1 MVKSICLMKPEKK
14 VLFILKE
21 RHTSHSNFMT
31 ISSGLFNSANFVVD
45 MLNKNGI
52 EAHLV
57 EVKDNNQIDKEVKK
71 YKPTHVIIE
80 ALWVIPSKFEVL
92 TKLHPKVEWIVRL
105 HSDIPFLANEGISI
119 EWFYEYLKYD
129 KVKVSA
135 NLEKTNDELSSL
147 VREHLLYLP
156 NYYPVGFFNVTQPR
170 PNERVV
176 LNVGCFGAVRPLKN
190 QLIQAIA
197 AIKYANIYG
206 KKLRFHIN
214 VARVEGRGEPVLK
227 NIKSLFEN
235 NPQHE
240 LVEHQW
246 LTHDEFID
254 VVQRMD
260 LGMQVSFSET
270 FNIVTADFVNNNI
283 PVVVSDEI
291 SWVSKLFKSKTT
303 EVDSI
308 VRKMRIALLLKTI
321 KGQFLNKFNLFI
333 NSVRAEK
340 TWVNYFKP

>member
-1 MVKSICLMKPEKK
+1 MKPEKK

-31 ISSGLFNSANFVVD
+31 ISSGLFNSASFVVD

-52 EAHLV
+52 ESHLV
-57 EVKDNNQIDKEVKK
+57 AVKDNNSIDREVTK
-71 YKPTHVIIE
+71 YKPTHVVIE

-92 TKLHPKVEWIVRL
+92 TKLHPNVEWIIRV
-105 HSDIPFLANEGISI
+105 HSDIPFLANEGVSV
-119 EWFYEYLKYD
+119 EWIYEYMKFD

-135 NLEKTNDELSSL
+135 NLKKTNYELSELIGKDL
-147 VREHLLYLP
+147 VYLP

-170 PNERVV
+170 PNEKKV

-197 AIKYANIYG
+197 AIKYADLYD
-206 KKLRFHIN
+206 KKLKFHIN

-227 NIKSLFEN
+227 NIRSLFEN
-235 NPQHE
+235 NPKHT

-283 PVVVSDEI
+283 PVVVSDEVY
-291 SWVSKLFKSKTT
+291 WVNKLFKSKTT

-308 VRKMRIALLLKTI
+308 VNKMRLALMTKTF
-321 KGQFLNKFNLFI
+321 KGQYLNKINLFLD
-333 NSVRAEK
+333 SVKSQK

>member
-1 MVKSICLMKPEKK
+1 MKPEKK

-31 ISSGLFNSANFVVD
+31 ISSGLFNSASFVVD

-52 EAHLV
+52 ESHLV
-57 EVKDNNQIDKEVKK
+57 EVKDNNAIDREVAK
-71 YKPTHVIIE
+71 YKPTHVVIE

-92 TKLHPKVEWIVRL
+92 TKLHPNVEWIIRV
-105 HSDIPFLANEGISI
+105 HSDIPFLANEGISV
-119 EWFYEYLKYD
+119 EWIYEYMKFD

-135 NLEKTNDELSSL
+135 NLKKTNYELSELIRKDL
-147 VREHLLYLP
+147 VYLP

-170 PNERVV
+170 PNEKKV

-197 AIKYANIYG
+197 AIKYADLYD
-206 KKLRFHIN
+206 KKLKFHIN

-227 NIKSLFEN
+227 NIRSLFEN
-235 NPQHE
+235 NPKHT

-270 FNIVTADFVNNNI
+270 FNIVSADFVNNNI
-283 PVVVSDEI
+283 PVVVSDEVY
-291 SWVSKLFKSKTT
+291 WVNRLFKAKTT

-308 VRKMRIALLLKTI
+308 VNKMRLALLTKTF
-321 KGQFLNKFNLFI
+321 KGQYLNKINLFLD
-333 NSVRAEK
+333 SVKSQK

>member
-1 MVKSICLMKPEKK
+1 MKPEKK

-21 RHTSHSNFMT
+21 RHTSHSNLMT

-52 EAHLV
+52 ETHLV
-57 EVKDNNQIDKEVKK
+57 EVKDNNQIDREVKK
-71 YKPTHVIIE
+71 YKPTHVVIE

-119 EWFYEYLKYD
+119 EWIYEYLKYD

-135 NLEKTNDELSSL
+135 NLEKTNNELSSL

-197 AIKYANIYG
+197 AIKYANTYG

-227 NIKSLFEN
+227 NIKSLFDN

-308 VRKMRIALLLKTI
+308 VRKMRIALLLKTF

-333 NSVRAEK
+333 NSVKAEK

>member
-1 MVKSICLMKPEKK
+1 MKTEKK

-31 ISSGLFNSANFVVD
+31 ISSGLFNSASFVVD

-52 EAHLV
+52 ESHLV
-57 EVKDNNQIDKEVKK
+57 EVKDNNAIDREVTK
-71 YKPTHVIIE
+71 YKPTHVVIE
-80 ALWVIPSKFEVL
+80 ALWVVPSKFEVL
-92 TKLHPKVEWIVRL
+92 TKLHPNVEWIIRI
-105 HSDIPFLANEGISI
+105 HSDIPFIANEGISI
-119 EWFYEYLKYD
+119 EWIYEYMKFD
-129 KVKVSA
+129 KVKVST
-135 NLEKTNDELSSL
+135 NLAKTNYELSELIGKDL
-147 VREHLLYLP
+147 VLLP

-170 PNERVV
+170 PNEKKV

-197 AIKYANIYG
+197 AIKYAELYG
-206 KKLRFHIN
+206 KKLKFHIN

-227 NIKSLFEN
+227 NIRSLFEN
-235 NPQHE
+235 NPKHM

-246 LTHDEFID
+246 LTHDEFIN

-283 PVVVSDEI
+283 PVVVSDEVY
-291 SWVSKLFKSKTT
+291 WVNKLFKSKTT

-308 VRKMRIALLLKTI
+308 VNKMRLALLTKMF
-321 KGQFLNKFNLFI
+321 KGQYLNKINLFLD
-333 NSVRAEK
+333 SVKSQK

>member
-1 MVKSICLMKPEKK
+1 MKPEKK

-31 ISSGLFNSANFVVD
+31 ISSGLFNSASFVVD

-52 EAHLV
+52 ESHLV
-57 EVKDNNQIDKEVKK
+57 EVKDNNAIDREVTK
-71 YKPTHVIIE
+71 YKPTHVVIE
-80 ALWVIPSKFEVL
+80 ALWVVPSKFEVL
-92 TKLHPKVEWIVRL
+92 TKLHPNVEWIIRI
-105 HSDIPFLANEGISI
+105 HSDIPFIANEGISI
-119 EWFYEYLKYD
+119 EWIYEYMKFD
-129 KVKVSA
+129 KVKVST
-135 NLEKTNDELSSL
+135 NLAKTNYELSELIGKDL
-147 VREHLLYLP
+147 VLLP

-170 PNERVV
+170 PNEKKV

-197 AIKYANIYG
+197 AIKYAELYG
-206 KKLRFHIN
+206 KKLKFHIN

-227 NIKSLFEN
+227 NIRSLFEN
-235 NPQHE
+235 NPKHM

-283 PVVVSDEI
+283 PVVVSDEVY
-291 SWVSKLFKSKTT
+291 WVNKLFKSKTT

-308 VRKMRIALLLKTI
+308 VNKMRLALLTKTFT
-321 KGQFLNKFNLFI
+321 GQYLNKINLFLD
-333 NSVRAEK
+333 SVKSQK

>member
-1 MVKSICLMKPEKK
+1 MKPEKK

-31 ISSGLFNSANFVVD
+31 ISSGLFNSASFVVD

-52 EAHLV
+52 ESHLV
-57 EVKDNNQIDKEVKK
+57 EVKDNNSIDREVTK
-71 YKPTHVIIE
+71 YKPTHVVIE
-80 ALWVIPSKFEVL
+80 ALWVVPSKFEVL
-92 TKLHPKVEWIVRL
+92 TKLHPNVEWIIRI
-105 HSDIPFLANEGISI
+105 HSDIPFIANEGISI
-119 EWFYEYLKYD
+119 EWIYEYMKFD
-129 KVKVSA
+129 KVKVST
-135 NLEKTNDELSSL
+135 NLAKTNYELSELIGKDL
-147 VREHLLYLP
+147 VLLP
-156 NYYPVGFFNVTQPR
+156 NYYPVGFFNVAQPR
-170 PNERVV
+170 PNEKKV

-197 AIKYANIYG
+197 AIKYANLYG
-206 KKLRFHIN
+206 KKLKFHIN

-227 NIKSLFEN
+227 NIRSLFEN
-235 NPQHE
+235 NPQHT

-254 VVQRMD
+254 LVQRMD

-283 PVVVSDEI
+283 PVVVSDEVY
-291 SWVSKLFKSKTT
+291 WVNKLFKSKTT

-308 VRKMRIALLLKTI
+308 VNKMRIALLTKTF
-321 KGQFLNKFNLFI
+321 KGQYLNKLNLFLD
-333 NSVRAEK
+333 SVKSQK

>member
-1 MVKSICLMKPEKK
+1 MKPEKK

-31 ISSGLFNSANFVVD
+31 ISSGLFNSASFVVD

-52 EAHLV
+52 ESHLV
-57 EVKDNNQIDKEVKK
+57 EVKDNNAIDREVAK
-71 YKPTHVIIE
+71 YKPTHVVIE

-92 TKLHPKVEWIVRL
+92 TKLHPNVEWIIRV

-119 EWFYEYLKYD
+119 EWIYEYMKFD

-135 NLEKTNDELSSL
+135 NLKKTNYELSELIGKDL
-147 VREHLLYLP
+147 VYLP

-170 PNERVV
+170 PNEKKV

-197 AIKYANIYG
+197 SIKYADLYD
-206 KKLRFHIN
+206 KKLKFHIN

-227 NIKSLFEN
+227 NIRSLFEN
-235 NPQHE
+235 NPKHT

-283 PVVVSDEI
+283 PVVVSDEVY
-291 SWVSKLFKSKTT
+291 WVNKLFKSKTT

-308 VRKMRIALLLKTI
+308 VNKMRLALLTKTF
-321 KGQFLNKFNLFI
+321 KGQYLNKINLFLD
-333 NSVRAEK
+333 SVKSQK

>member
-1 MVKSICLMKPEKK
+1 MKPEKK

-52 EAHLV
+52 ESHLV
-57 EVKDNNQIDKEVKK
+57 EVKDNNAIDREVTK
-71 YKPTHVIIE
+71 YKPTHVVIE

-92 TKLHPKVEWIVRL
+92 TKLHPNVEWIIRV
-105 HSDIPFLANEGISI
+105 HSDIPFLANEGVSV
-119 EWFYEYLKYD
+119 EWIYEYMKFPT
-129 KVKVSA
+129 VKVSA
-135 NLEKTNDELSSL
+135 NLKKTNYELSELIGKDL
-147 VREHLLYLP
+147 VYLP

-170 PNERVV
+170 PNEKKV

-197 AIKYANIYG
+197 AIKYADLYD
-206 KKLRFHIN
+206 KKLKFHIN

-227 NIKSLFEN
+227 NIRSLFEN
-235 NPQHE
+235 NPKHT
-240 LVEHQW
+240 LIEHQW

-270 FNIVTADFVNNNI
+270 FNIVSADFVNNNI
-283 PVVVSDEI
+283 PVVVSDEVY
-291 SWVSKLFKSKTT
+291 WVNRLFKAKTT

-308 VRKMRIALLLKTI
+308 VNKMRLALLTKTF
-321 KGQFLNKFNLFI
+321 KGQYLNKINLFLD
-333 NSVRAEK
+333 SVKSQK

>member
-1 MVKSICLMKPEKK
+1 MKPEKK

-31 ISSGLFNSANFVVD
+31 ISSGLFNSASFVVD

-52 EAHLV
+52 ESHLV
-57 EVKDNNQIDKEVKK
+57 EVKDNNAIDREVTK
-71 YKPTHVIIE
+71 YKPTHVVIE

-92 TKLHPKVEWIVRL
+92 TKLHPNVEWIIRI
-105 HSDIPFLANEGISI
+105 HSDIPFIANEGISI
-119 EWFYEYLKYD
+119 EWIYEYMKFN

-135 NLEKTNDELSSL
+135 NLAKTNYELSEL
-147 VREHLLYLP
+147 VGKDLVLLP
-156 NYYPVGFFNVTQPR
+156 NYYPVGFFNVTQPK
-170 PNERVV
+170 PNEKKV

-197 AIKYANIYG
+197 AIKYADLYD
-206 KKLRFHIN
+206 KKLKFHIN

-227 NIKSLFEN
+227 NIRSLFEN
-235 NPQHE
+235 NPKHM

-283 PVVVSDEI
+283 PVVVSDEVY
-291 SWVSKLFKSKTT
+291 WVNKLFKSKTT

-308 VRKMRIALLLKTI
+308 VNKMRIALLTKTF
-321 KGQFLNKFNLFI
+321 KGQYLNKLNLFLD
-333 NSVRAEK
+333 SVKSQK

>member
-1 MVKSICLMKPEKK
+1 MKPEKK

-31 ISSGLFNSANFVVD
+31 ISSGLFNSASFVVD

-52 EAHLV
+52 ESHLV
-57 EVKDNNQIDKEVKK
+57 EVKDNNAIDREVTK
-71 YKPTHVIIE
+71 YKPTHVVIE

-92 TKLHPKVEWIVRL
+92 TKLHPNVEWIIRI
-105 HSDIPFLANEGISI
+105 HSDIPFIANEGISV
-119 EWFYEYLKYD
+119 EWIYEYMKFD
-129 KVKVSA
+129 KVKVST
-135 NLEKTNDELSSL
+135 NLAKTNYELSEL
-147 VREHLLYLP
+147 VGKDLVLLP

-170 PNERVV
+170 PNEKKV

-197 AIKYANIYG
+197 AIKYANLYG
-206 KKLRFHIN
+206 KKLKFHIN

-227 NIKSLFEN
+227 NIRGLFEN
-235 NPQHE
+235 NPQHT

-254 VVQRMD
+254 LVQRMD

-283 PVVVSDEI
+283 PVVVSDEVY
-291 SWVSKLFKSKTT
+291 WVSGLFKSKTT

-308 VRKMRIALLLKTI
+308 VNKMRLALLTKTF
-321 KGQFLNKFNLFI
+321 KGQYLNKVNLFLD
-333 NSVRAEK
+333 SVKSQK

>member
-1 MVKSICLMKPEKK
+1 MKPEKK

-21 RHTSHSNFMT
+21 RHTSHSNLMT

-52 EAHLV
+52 ETHLV
-57 EVKDNNQIDKEVKK
+57 EVKDNNQIDREVTK
-71 YKPTHVIIE
+71 YKPTHVVIE
-80 ALWVIPSKFEVL
+80 ALWVVPSKFEVL

-119 EWFYEYLKYD
+119 EWIYEYMKFD
-129 KVKVSA
+129 KVKVST
-135 NLEKTNDELSSL
+135 NLAKTNYELSEL
-147 VREHLLYLP
+147 VGKDLVLLP

-227 NIKSLFEN
+227 NIRSLFDN
-235 NPQHE
+235 NPHHE

-254 VVQRMD
+254 LVQRMD

-291 SWVSKLFKSKTT
+291 SWVNKLFKSKTT

>member
-1 MVKSICLMKPEKK
+1 MKPEKK

-31 ISSGLFNSANFVVD
+31 ISSGLFNSASFVVD

-52 EAHLV
+52 ESHLV
-57 EVKDNNQIDKEVKK
+57 EVKDNNAIDREVTK
-71 YKPTHVIIE
+71 YKPTHVVIE

-92 TKLHPKVEWIVRL
+92 TKLHPNVEWIIRI
-105 HSDIPFLANEGISI
+105 HSDIPFIANEGISI
-119 EWFYEYLKYD
+119 EWIYEYMKFD
-129 KVKVSA
+129 KVKVST
-135 NLEKTNDELSSL
+135 NLAKTNYELSEL
-147 VREHLLYLP
+147 VGKDLVLLP

-170 PNERVV
+170 PNEKKV

-197 AIKYANIYG
+197 AIKYADLYD
-206 KKLRFHIN
+206 KKLKFHIN

-227 NIKSLFEN
+227 NIRSLFEN
-235 NPQHE
+235 NPKHM

-283 PVVVSDEI
+283 PVVVSDEVY
-291 SWVSKLFKSKTT
+291 WVNKLFKSKTT

-308 VRKMRIALLLKTI
+308 VNKMRIALLTKTF
-321 KGQFLNKFNLFI
+321 KGQYLNKLNLFLD
-333 NSVRAEK
+333 SVKSQK
-340 TWVNYFKP
+340 TWVNYFKH

>member
-1 MVKSICLMKPEKK
+1 MKPEKK

-31 ISSGLFNSANFVVD
+31 ISSGLFNSASFVVD

-52 EAHLV
+52 ESHLV
-57 EVKDNNQIDKEVKK
+57 EVKDNNSIDREVTK
-71 YKPTHVIIE
+71 YKPTHVVIE
-80 ALWVIPSKFEVL
+80 ALWVVPSKFEVL
-92 TKLHPKVEWIVRL
+92 TKLHPNVEWIIRI
-105 HSDIPFLANEGISI
+105 HSDIPFIANEGISI
-119 EWFYEYLKYD
+119 EWIYEYMKFD
-129 KVKVSA
+129 KVKVST
-135 NLEKTNDELSSL
+135 NLAKTNYELSELIGKDL
-147 VREHLLYLP
+147 VLLP

-170 PNERVV
+170 SNEKKV

-197 AIKYANIYG
+197 AIKYANLYG
-206 KKLRFHIN
+206 KKLKFHIN

-227 NIKSLFEN
+227 NIRSLFEN
-235 NPQHE
+235 NPQHT

-246 LTHDEFID
+246 LTHNEFID
-254 VVQRMD
+254 LVQRMD

-283 PVVVSDEI
+283 PVVVSDEVY
-291 SWVSKLFKSKTT
+291 WVNKLFKSKTT

-308 VRKMRIALLLKTI
+308 VNKMRIALLTKTF
-321 KGQFLNKFNLFI
+321 KGQYLNKLNLFLD
-333 NSVRAEK
+333 SVKSQK